1 MTLRAG
7 DSRPIRRALKRD
19 ASTPFLLRRARPSL
33 STAAQESTPM
43 ANSFLEKL
51 HPGFSQTIE
60 LEGAPIVQEKS
71 RFQNIQIFDSK
82 RNGRVLVLDDIVQL
96 TTRDECG
103 YSEMLTHVPM
113 FEHGSVKE
121 VMIVGGGD
129 MAIAEEALK
138 HRGVK
143 AVFNVEIDERVVD
156 LSRRHLSEV
165 NAAAFADE
173 RLKVQIE
180 DAFVFLAD
188 KANSHRFDLIIADR
202 PDPVGPAEVLFGDTF
217 YERVSRA
224 LAPGGFAVFQN
235 GVPFFQPEELTD
247 TLKQMQ
253 RTFRYCGVYLA
264 VVPSYI
270 GGFMALTWVSND
282 AVLGDPAKWASV
294 DAAFAASRLRTDY
307 YTPAIHRAAFALP
320 AWIERLVKG

>member
-1 MTLRAG
+1 MTN
-7 DSRPIRRALKRD
+7 
-19 ASTPFLLRRARPSL
+19 T
-33 STAAQESTPM
+33 
-43 ANSFLEKL
+43 FLEKL
-51 HPGFSQTIE
+51 HPGFAQSIE
-60 LEGAPIVQEKS
+60 LEGKPIVSEKS
-71 RFQNIQIFDSK
+71 RFQDIKIFDSK

-113 FEHGSVKE
+113 LEHGSVKE

-129 MAIAEEALK
+129 IAIAEEALK

-143 AVFNVEIDERVVD
+143 TVFNVEIDERVVD
-156 LSRRHLSEV
+156 LSRQHLSVV
-165 NAAAFADE
+165 NAAAFADP
-173 RLKVQIE
+173 RLKIQIE

-188 KANSHRFDLIIADR
+188 KSSEHRFDLIVADR

-217 YERVSRA
+217 YERIAKA

-235 GVPFFQPEELTD
+235 GVPFFQPEELVD

-253 RTFRYCGVYLA
+253 RTFRYSGVYLA

-282 AVLGDPAKWASV
+282 AILGDPAKWQGLETAFN
-294 DAAFAASRLRTDY
+294 AARLKTDY
-307 YTPAIHRAAFALP
+307 YTPAVHRAAFALP
-320 AWIERLVKG
+320 AWIERLVK

>member
-1 MTLRAG
+1 
-7 DSRPIRRALKRD
+7 
-19 ASTPFLLRRARPSL
+19 
-33 STAAQESTPM
+33 M
-43 ANSFLEKL
+43 ANTFLEKL

-60 LEGAPIVQEKS
+60 LSGAPIVEEKS
-71 RFQNIQIFDSK
+71 QFQSIRIFDSK
-82 RNGRVLVLDDIVQL
+82 RNGRILVLDDIVQL

-113 FEHGSVKE
+113 LEHGNVRE
-121 VMIVGGGD
+121 VMIAGGGD

-138 HRGVK
+138 HSGVQT
-143 AVFNVEIDERVVD
+143 VFNVEIDERVVD
-156 LSRRHLSEV
+156 LSRQHLGEV
-165 NAAAFADE
+165 NAAAFADA

-188 KANSHRFDLIIADR
+188 KSNRKRFDLIIADR
-202 PDPVGPAEVLFGDTF
+202 PDPVGPAEVLFGDNF
-217 YERVSRA
+217 YHRVSDA

-270 GGFMALTWVSND
+270 GGFMALTWVSNE
-282 AVLGDPAKWASV
+282 AVLGNPANWAGLET
-294 DAAFAASRLRTDY
+294 AFAAARLKTDY

-320 AWIERLVKG
+320 AWIERLVKA

>member
-1 MTLRAG
+1 MTN
-7 DSRPIRRALKRD
+7 
-19 ASTPFLLRRARPSL
+19 T
-33 STAAQESTPM
+33 
-43 ANSFLEKL
+43 FLEKL
-51 HPGFSQTIE
+51 HPGFAQTIE
-60 LEGAPIVQEKS
+60 LEGKPIVSEKS
-71 RFQNIQIFDSK
+71 RFQDIKIFDTK

-113 FEHGSVKE
+113 LEHGSVKE

-129 MAIAEEALK
+129 IAIAEEALK

-143 AVFNVEIDERVVD
+143 TVFNVEIDERVVD
-156 LSRRHLSEV
+156 LSRQHLSVV

-173 RLKVQIE
+173 RLKIQIE

-188 KANSHRFDLIIADR
+188 KSSERRFDLIIADG

-217 YERVSRA
+217 YERIAKA

-235 GVPFFQPEELTD
+235 GVPFFQPEELVD

-282 AVLGDPAKWASV
+282 AILGNPAKWQGLET
-294 DAAFAASRLRTDY
+294 AFAAARIKTDY
-307 YTPAIHRAAFALP
+307 YTPAVHRAAFALP
-320 AWIERLVKG
+320 AWIERLVK

>member
-1 MTLRAG
+1 
-7 DSRPIRRALKRD
+7 
-19 ASTPFLLRRARPSL
+19 
-33 STAAQESTPM
+33 M

-143 AVFNVEIDERVVD
+143 TVFNVEIDERVVD

-224 LAPGGFAVFQN
+224 LASGGFAVFQN

-253 RTFRYCGVYLA
+253 RSFRYCGVYLA

>member
-1 MTLRAG
+1 MTN
-7 DSRPIRRALKRD
+7 
-19 ASTPFLLRRARPSL
+19 T
-33 STAAQESTPM
+33 
-43 ANSFLEKL
+43 FLEKL
-51 HPGFSQTIE
+51 HPGFAQTIE
-60 LEGAPIVQEKS
+60 LEGKPIVSEKS
-71 RFQNIQIFDSK
+71 RFQDIKIFDTK

-113 FEHGSVKE
+113 LEHGAVKE

-129 MAIAEEALK
+129 IAIAEEALK

-143 AVFNVEIDERVVD
+143 TVFNVEIDERVVD
-156 LSRRHLSEV
+156 LSRQHLSVV
-165 NAAAFADE
+165 NAAAFADP
-173 RLKVQIE
+173 RLKIQIE

-188 KANSHRFDLIIADR
+188 KSSHGRFDLIIADR

-217 YERVSRA
+217 YERIAKA

-235 GVPFFQPEELTD
+235 GVPFFQPEELVD

-253 RTFRYCGVYLA
+253 RTFRYSGVYLA

-282 AVLGDPAKWASV
+282 AILGDPAKQAAL
-294 DAAFAASRLRTDY
+294 DAAFAAARLKTDY
-307 YTPAIHRAAFALP
+307 YTPAVHRAAFALP

>member
-1 MTLRAG
+1 MTNA
-7 DSRPIRRALKRD
+7 
-19 ASTPFLLRRARPSL
+19 
-33 STAAQESTPM
+33 
-43 ANSFLEKL
+43 FLEKL

-60 LEGAPIVQEKS
+60 IEGKPLVQEKS
-71 RFQNIQIFDSK
+71 QFQDIKIFDSK

-103 YSEMLTHVPM
+103 YSEMLTHLPM
-113 FEHGSVKE
+113 LEHGRVRQ
-121 VMIVGGGD
+121 VMIAGGGD

-138 HRGVK
+138 HRGVES
-143 AVFNVEIDERVVD
+143 VFNVEIDPKVVD
-156 LSRRHLSEV
+156 LSRQHLGAV

-173 RLKVQIE
+173 RLKIQIE

-188 KANSHRFDLIIADR
+188 KANRHRFDLIIADR
-202 PDPVGPAEVLFGDTF
+202 PDPVGPAEVLFGDKF
-217 YERVSRA
+217 YERVKEA
-224 LAPGGFAVFQN
+224 MAPGGFAVFQN

-247 TLKQMQ
+247 TLRQMQ

-282 AVLGDPAKWASV
+282 TVLGDPAKWAGLET
-294 DAAFAASRLRTDY
+294 AFAAARLKTDY
-307 YTPAIHRAAFALP
+307 YTPAMHRAAFALP

>member
-1 MTLRAG
+1 
-7 DSRPIRRALKRD
+7 
-19 ASTPFLLRRARPSL
+19 
-33 STAAQESTPM
+33 M
-43 ANSFLEKL
+43 ANAFLEKL
-51 HPGFSQTIE
+51 HPGYSQTIE
-60 LEGAPIVQEKS
+60 IEGAPIVEEKS
-71 RFQNIQIFDSK
+71 RFQAIKIFDSK

-113 FEHGSVKE
+113 LEHGAAKE
-121 VMIVGGGD
+121 IMIVGGGD

-138 HRGVK
+138 HRGVTT
-143 AVFNVEIDERVVD
+143 VFNVEIDEQVVD
-156 LSRRHLSEV
+156 LSRRHLSAV
-165 NAAAFADE
+165 NAAAFADP
-173 RLKVQIE
+173 RLKIQIE

-188 KANSHRFDLIIADR
+188 KSSQHRFDLIIADR

-217 YERVSRA
+217 YERVSKA

-235 GVPFFQPEELTD
+235 GVPFFQPEELVD

-282 AVLGDPAKWASV
+282 AILGDPAKWANLETS
-294 DAAFAASRLRTDY
+294 FAASRIKTDY
-307 YTPAIHRAAFALP
+307 YTPAVHRAAFALP
-320 AWIERLVKG
+320 AWIERLVKS

>member
-1 MTLRAG
+1 
-7 DSRPIRRALKRD
+7 
-19 ASTPFLLRRARPSL
+19 
-33 STAAQESTPM
+33 M
-43 ANSFLEKL
+43 ANTFLEKL

-71 RFQNIQIFDSK
+71 RFQDIKIFDSK

-113 FEHGSVKE
+113 FEHGHAKE

-138 HRGVK
+138 HRGVRTL
-143 AVFNVEIDERVVD
+143 FNVEIDEKVVD

-165 NAAAFADE
+165 NAAAFADP

-188 KANSHRFDLIIADR
+188 KASHGRFDLIIADR

-217 YERVSRA
+217 YERVSKA

-282 AVLGDPAKWASV
+282 AILGDPAKWASV
-294 DAAFAASRLRTDY
+294 DAAFTASRLKTDY

>member
-1 MTLRAG
+1 MSNT
-7 DSRPIRRALKRD
+7 
-19 ASTPFLLRRARPSL
+19 
-33 STAAQESTPM
+33 
-43 ANSFLEKL
+43 FLEKL

-60 LEGAPIVQEKS
+60 LDGKPIVSEKS
-71 RFQNIQIFDSK
+71 RFQAIQIFDSK

-113 FEHGSVKE
+113 LEHGAVKE

-143 AVFNVEIDERVVD
+143 TVFNVEIDEKVVD

-165 NAAAFADE
+165 NAAAFADP
-173 RLKVQIE
+173 RLKIQIE

-188 KANSHRFDLIIADR
+188 KASEHRFDLIIADR

-217 YERVSRA
+217 YERVSKA

-235 GVPFFQPEELTD
+235 GVPFFQPEELVD

-253 RTFRYCGVYLA
+253 RTFRYSGVYLA

-282 AVLGDPAKWASV
+282 AILGDPAKWAGL
-294 DAAFAASRLRTDY
+294 DTAFAAAHLRTDY
-307 YTPAIHRAAFALP
+307 YTPAMHRAAFALP

>member
-1 MTLRAG
+1 
-7 DSRPIRRALKRD
+7 
-19 ASTPFLLRRARPSL
+19 
-33 STAAQESTPM
+33 M
-43 ANSFLEKL
+43 ANAFLEKL

-60 LEGAPIVQEKS
+60 MEGKPLIQEKS
-71 RFQNIQIFDSK
+71 QFQDIKIFDSK

-113 FEHGSVKE
+113 LEHGRVRQ
-121 VMIVGGGD
+121 VMIAGGGD

-138 HRGVK
+138 HRGVEV
-143 AVFNVEIDERVVD
+143 VFNVEIDPKVVD
-156 LSRRHLSEV
+156 LSRQHLAEV
-165 NAAAFADE
+165 NATAFADE

-180 DAFVFLAD
+180 DAFVFLGD
-188 KANSHRFDLIIADR
+188 KANARRFDLIIADR

-217 YERVSRA
+217 YERVLDA

-247 TLKQMQ
+247 TLRQMQ

-264 VVPSYI
+264 VVPTYI
-270 GGFMALTWVSND
+270 GGFMALTWASNESI
-282 AVLGDPAKWASV
+282 LGDPAKWNGLE
-294 DAAFAASRLRTDY
+294 AAFAAARLKTDY
-307 YTPAIHRAAFALP
+307 YTPAIHRACFALP
-320 AWIERLVKG
+320 AWIERLAKG

>member
-1 MTLRAG
+1 MT
-7 DSRPIRRALKRD
+7 K
-19 ASTPFLLRRARPSL
+19 T
-33 STAAQESTPM
+33 
-43 ANSFLEKL
+43 FLEKL

-60 LEGAPIVQEKS
+60 LAGAPIVEEKS
-71 RFQNIQIFDSK
+71 QFQHIQIFDSA

-103 YSEMLTHVPM
+103 YSEMLTHLPIL
-113 FEHGSVKE
+113 EHGNVKE
-121 VMIVGGGD
+121 IMIAGGGD

-138 HRGVK
+138 HRGVQT
-143 AVFNVEIDERVVD
+143 VFNVEIDERVVD
-156 LSRRHLSEV
+156 LSRRHLADV
-165 NAAAFADE
+165 NAAAFADP

-188 KANSHRFDLIIADR
+188 KSSQRRFDLIIADR

-217 YERVSRA
+217 YERVRDA

-235 GVPFFQPEELTD
+235 GVPFFQPEELTE
-247 TLKQMQ
+247 TLRQMKK
-253 RTFRYCGVYLA
+253 TFRYSGVYLA

-282 AVLGDPAKWASV
+282 AVLGDQTKWGALE
-294 DAAFAASRLRTDY
+294 ATFAASRITTDY
-307 YTPAIHRAAFALP
+307 YTPAMHRAAFALP
-320 AWIERLVKG
+320 AWIERLTRA

>member
-1 MTLRAG
+1 MTN
-7 DSRPIRRALKRD
+7 
-19 ASTPFLLRRARPSL
+19 T
-33 STAAQESTPM
+33 
-43 ANSFLEKL
+43 FLEKL
-51 HPGFSQTIE
+51 HPGFAQTIE
-60 LEGAPIVQEKS
+60 IEGKPIVSEKS
-71 RFQNIQIFDSK
+71 RFQDIKIFDSK
-82 RNGRVLVLDDIVQL
+82 RNGRVLVLDVIVQL

-113 FEHGSVKE
+113 LEHGAVKE

-129 MAIAEEALK
+129 IAIAEEALK

-143 AVFNVEIDERVVD
+143 TVFNVEIDERVVD
-156 LSRRHLSEV
+156 LSRQHLGVV

-173 RLKVQIE
+173 RLKIQIE

-188 KANSHRFDLIIADR
+188 KTSHGRFDLIIADR

-217 YERVSRA
+217 YERIAKA

-235 GVPFFQPEELTD
+235 GVPFFQPEELVD

-282 AVLGDPAKWASV
+282 AILGDPAKWQGLET
-294 DAAFAASRLRTDY
+294 AFAAARIKTDY
-307 YTPAIHRAAFALP
+307 YTPAVHRAAFALP
-320 AWIERLVKG
+320 AWIERLVK

>member
-1 MTLRAG
+1 
-7 DSRPIRRALKRD
+7 
-19 ASTPFLLRRARPSL
+19 
-33 STAAQESTPM
+33 M
-43 ANSFLEKL
+43 ANTFLEKL
-51 HPGFSQTIE
+51 HQGFSQTIE
-60 LEGAPIVQEKS
+60 LEGKPLAQEKS
-71 RFQNIQIFDSK
+71 QFQDIKIFDSK
-82 RNGRVLVLDDIVQL
+82 RNGRVLALDDIVQL

-113 FEHGSVKE
+113 LEHGRVRQ
-121 VMIVGGGD
+121 VMIAGGGD

-138 HRGVK
+138 HRGIET
-143 AVFNVEIDERVVD
+143 VFNVEIDPRVVD
-156 LSRRHLSEV
+156 LSRQHLSEA

-173 RLKVQIE
+173 RLKIQIE
-180 DAFVFLAD
+180 DAFVFLGD
-188 KANSHRFDLIIADR
+188 KANRRRFDLIIADR

-217 YERVSRA
+217 YLRVLDA

-253 RTFRYCGVYLA
+253 RTFRYCGVYLT

-270 GGFMALTWVSND
+270 GGFMALTWASNE
-282 AVLGDPAKWASV
+282 AILGEPAKWSGLE
-294 DAAFAASRLRTDY
+294 AAFAAARLKTDY

-320 AWIERLVKG
+320 AWVERLVRG

>member
-1 MTLRAG
+1 
-7 DSRPIRRALKRD
+7 
-19 ASTPFLLRRARPSL
+19 
-33 STAAQESTPM
+33 M

-113 FEHGSVKE
+113 FEHGSVNE

-143 AVFNVEIDERVVD
+143 TVFNVEIDERVVD

-282 AVLGDPAKWASV
+282 AILGDPAKWASV
-294 DAAFAASRLRTDY
+294 DAAFAASRLKTDY

-320 AWIERLVKG
+320 AWIERLFRA

>member
-1 MTLRAG
+1 
-7 DSRPIRRALKRD
+7 
-19 ASTPFLLRRARPSL
+19 
-33 STAAQESTPM
+33 M
-43 ANSFLEKL
+43 ANTFLEKL
-51 HPGFSQTIE
+51 HTGFSQTIE
-60 LEGAPIVQEKS
+60 LDGAPIVQEKS
-71 RFQNIQIFDSK
+71 RFQDIKIFDSK
-82 RNGRVLVLDDIVQL
+82 SNGRVLVLDDIVQL

-103 YSEMLTHVPM
+103 YSEMLTHLPM
-113 FEHGSVKE
+113 IEHGAVKE
-121 VMIVGGGD
+121 VMIAGGGD

-143 AVFNVEIDERVVD
+143 AVFNVEIDEQVVD
-156 LSRRHLSEV
+156 LSRRHLSAV
-165 NAAAFADE
+165 NAAAFADP
-173 RLKVQIE
+173 RLKIQIE

-188 KANSHRFDLIIADR
+188 KANQHRFDLIIADR

-217 YERVSRA
+217 YERVKDA

-264 VVPSYI
+264 VVPTYI

-282 AVLGDPAKWASV
+282 AVLGDPAKWGSLEAS
-294 DAAFAASRLRTDY
+294 FAAARIRTDY
-307 YTPAIHRAAFALP
+307 YTPAVHRAAFALP
-320 AWIERLVKG
+320 AWIERLVRG

>member
-1 MTLRAG
+1 
-7 DSRPIRRALKRD
+7 
-19 ASTPFLLRRARPSL
+19 
-33 STAAQESTPM
+33 M
-43 ANSFLEKL
+43 ANAFLEKL

-60 LEGAPIVQEKS
+60 LEGAPIVEEKS
-71 RFQNIQIFDSK
+71 RFQNIKIFDSK

-103 YSEMLTHVPM
+103 YSEMLTHLPM
-113 FEHGSVKE
+113 LEHGAAKE

-129 MAIAEEALK
+129 IAIAEEALK
-138 HRGVK
+138 HRGVTT
-143 AVFNVEIDERVVD
+143 VFNVEIDEKVVD

-165 NAAAFADE
+165 NAAAFADP
-173 RLKVQIE
+173 RLKIQIE

-188 KANSHRFDLIIADR
+188 KANQHRFDLIIADR

-217 YERVSRA
+217 YERVSKA

-282 AVLGDPAKWASV
+282 AILGDPAKWANLET
-294 DAAFAASRLRTDY
+294 AFAASRIKTDY
-307 YTPAIHRAAFALP
+307 YTPAVHRAAFALP
-320 AWIERLVKG
+320 AWIERLVKA

>member
-1 MTLRAG
+1 
-7 DSRPIRRALKRD
+7 
-19 ASTPFLLRRARPSL
+19 
-33 STAAQESTPM
+33 M

-143 AVFNVEIDERVVD
+143 TVFNVEIDERVVD

-282 AVLGDPAKWASV
+282 AILGDPAKWASV
-294 DAAFAASRLRTDY
+294 DAAFAASRLKTDY

-320 AWIERLVKG
+320 AWIERLFRA

>member
-1 MTLRAG
+1 
-7 DSRPIRRALKRD
+7 
-19 ASTPFLLRRARPSL
+19 
-33 STAAQESTPM
+33 M
-43 ANSFLEKL
+43 ANAFLEKL

-71 RFQNIQIFDSK
+71 RFQDIKIFDSK

-113 FEHGSVKE
+113 FEHGRVKE

-138 HRGVK
+138 HRAVTN
-143 AVFNVEIDERVVD
+143 VFNVEIDEKVVD
-156 LSRRHLSEV
+156 LSRRHLGEV
-165 NAAAFADE
+165 NAAAFADP

-188 KANSHRFDLIIADR
+188 KSSHGRFDLIIADR

-217 YERVSRA
+217 YERIARA

-253 RTFRYCGVYLA
+253 RTFRYCGVYLT

-270 GGFMALTWVSND
+270 GGLMALTWVSND
-282 AVLGDPAKWASV
+282 AILGDPAKWASL
-294 DAAFAASRLRTDY
+294 DGTFAASRLKTDY
-307 YTPAIHRAAFALP
+307 YTPAVHRASFALP
-320 AWIERLVKG
+320 AWIERLVKA

>member
-1 MTLRAG
+1 
-7 DSRPIRRALKRD
+7 
-19 ASTPFLLRRARPSL
+19 
-33 STAAQESTPM
+33 M
-43 ANSFLEKL
+43 ANTFLEKL

-60 LEGAPIVQEKS
+60 LEGKLLVQEKS
-71 RFQNIQIFDSK
+71 RFQDIKVFDSK

-103 YSEMLTHVPM
+103 YSEMLTHLPM
-113 FEHGSVKE
+113 LEHGAVKE
-121 VMIVGGGD
+121 VMIAGGGD

-156 LSRRHLSEV
+156 LSRQHLSAV

-173 RLKVQIE
+173 RLKIQIE
-180 DAFVFLAD
+180 DAFVFLD
-188 KANSHRFDLIIADR
+188 DQANAKRFDLIIADR

-217 YERVSRA
+217 YERVLDA
-224 LAPGGFAVFQN
+224 MAPGGFAVFQN

-264 VVPSYI
+264 VVPTYI
-270 GGFMALTWVSND
+270 GGFMALTWASND
-282 AVLGDPAKWASV
+282 AVLGDPAKWSGLET
-294 DAAFAASRLRTDY
+294 AFAAARLRTDY

>member
-1 MTLRAG
+1 MTN
-7 DSRPIRRALKRD
+7 
-19 ASTPFLLRRARPSL
+19 T
-33 STAAQESTPM
+33 
-43 ANSFLEKL
+43 FLEKL
-51 HPGFSQTIE
+51 HPGFAQTIE
-60 LEGAPIVQEKS
+60 IEGKPIVSEKS
-71 RFQNIQIFDSK
+71 RFQDIKIFDSK

-113 FEHGSVKE
+113 LEHGAVKE

-129 MAIAEEALK
+129 IAIAEEALK

-143 AVFNVEIDERVVD
+143 TVFNVEIDERVVD
-156 LSRRHLSEV
+156 LSRQHLGVV

-173 RLKVQIE
+173 RLKIQIE

-188 KANSHRFDLIIADR
+188 KTSHGRFDLIIADR

-217 YERVSRA
+217 YERIAKA

-235 GVPFFQPEELTD
+235 GVPFFQPEELVD

-282 AVLGDPAKWASV
+282 AILGDPAKWQGLET
-294 DAAFAASRLRTDY
+294 AFAAARIKTDY
-307 YTPAIHRAAFALP
+307 YTPAVHRAAFALP
-320 AWIERLVKG
+320 AWIERLVK

>member
-1 MTLRAG
+1 MTLHAG

-19 ASTPFLLRRARPSL
+19 ADERFLLRRARLPL
-33 STAAQESTPM
+33 SPAAQESTPM
-43 ANSFLEKL
+43 ANTFLEKL

-71 RFQNIQIFDSK
+71 RFQDIKIFDSK

-113 FEHGSVKE
+113 FEHGHAKE

-138 HRGVK
+138 HRGVRTL
-143 AVFNVEIDERVVD
+143 FNVEIDEKVVD

-165 NAAAFADE
+165 NAAAFADP

-188 KANSHRFDLIIADR
+188 KASHGRFDLIIADR

-217 YERVSRA
+217 YERVSKA

-282 AVLGDPAKWASV
+282 AILGDPAKWASV
-294 DAAFAASRLRTDY
+294 DAAFAASRLKTDY

>member
-1 MTLRAG
+1 
-7 DSRPIRRALKRD
+7 
-19 ASTPFLLRRARPSL
+19 
-33 STAAQESTPM
+33 M

-113 FEHGSVKE
+113 FEHGSAKE

-138 HRGVK
+138 HRGVRTL
-143 AVFNVEIDERVVD
+143 FNVEIDEKVVD

-165 NAAAFADE
+165 NAAAFADP

-188 KANSHRFDLIIADR
+188 KTSHGRFDLIIADR

-217 YERVSRA
+217 YERVSKA

-235 GVPFFQPEELTD
+235 GVPFFQPEELTE

-294 DAAFAASRLRTDY
+294 DAAFAASRLKTDY